1 MANARI
7 ELKWGLALGL
17 VVAGCGGDETAD
29 GGEAGV
35 HMPSQSWMPML
46 AAGGFLFIGFGM
58 PMMAMGVPHAGWLVI
73 GGLGV
78 LFLGIWLWALEGPGG
93 YMLKT
98 PAPAGRPA
106 PAATVAR

>member
-1 MANARI
+1 
-7 ELKWGLALGL
+7 
-17 VVAGCGGDETAD
+17 
-29 GGEAGV
+29 
-35 HMPSQSWMPML
+35 
-46 AAGGFLFIGFGM
+46 M

-98 PAPAGRPA
+98 PAASGTPVPTE
-106 PAATVAR
+106 TVAH